1 MRSERRFTTIQELE
15 VEALKRVSTE
25 YDEEQERT
33 NQKGMHRRFRT
44 EVSESMAK
52 ASFGDFEI
60 PSRNDGVQEVLL

>member
-1 MRSERRFTTIQELE
+1 MRSEKRFTTLHELE

-25 YDEEQERT
+25 HDEEQERT
-33 NQKGMHRRFRT
+33 NQKGRHKRFRT

-60 PSRNDGVQEVLL
+60 PSKKDGVQEVLL